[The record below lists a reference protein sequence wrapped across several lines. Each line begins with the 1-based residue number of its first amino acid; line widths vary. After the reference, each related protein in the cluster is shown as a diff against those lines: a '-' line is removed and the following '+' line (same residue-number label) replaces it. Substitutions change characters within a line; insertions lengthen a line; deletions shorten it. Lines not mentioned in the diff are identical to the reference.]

1 MSFAVEQRQWWALLV
16 WLQEEIIA
24 GLVGDSESIYF
35 LNNSF
40 PFWLLL
46 FLFPPSLLL
55 LVITAHSSPSSSIT
69 RISQLFPCLANL
81 AHHLFSFTLD
91 GRKEKKRYKIF
102 YVHAMLCI
110 SSYVPFTKITGHGSS
125 DQFITSRWLSGFK
138 KEERKRE
145 RN

>member
-1 MSFAVEQRQWWALLV
+1 LASAVFIL
-16 WLQEEIIA
+16 
-24 GLVGDSESIYF
+24 
-35 LNNSF
+35 SF
-40 PFWLLL
+40 P
-46 FLFPPSLLL
+46 SATGYHCS
-55 LVITAHSSPSSSIT
+55 VISFILYHTH
-69 RISQLFPCLANL
+69 ISQLFPGLANL

>member
-16 WLQEEIIA
+16 WLREEIIA

-46 FLFPPSLLL
+46 FLFSPSLLL
-55 LVITAHSSPSSSIT
+55 LLITAHSSPSSSIT

-81 AHHLFSFTLD
+81 AHHLFDLFTVD
-91 GRKEKKRYKIF
+91 GRKEKKRKGTKYF
-102 YVHAMLCI
+102 TCMRCYVSR
-110 SSYVPFTKITGHGSS
+110 SSDVPSTKITGHVSS
-125 DQFITSRWLSGFK
+125 DQFITSRWLSG
-138 KEERKRE
+138 ERTKLD
-145 RN
+145 